1 VRVGPCWIPPLG
13 AKSALR
19 QYLKWT
25 PPLILGISTAALN
38 SLLPDFR
45 IHLLSGWLVYGILA
59 LSLAFVWG
67 QAGIFSFGQP
77 AFFGVGGYIYGIIAI
92 TYADTT
98 GETVTALIGATF
110 AGACLAALL
119 GYFMFYGRVGDVYV
133 GIITLAVT
141 LVLFTVVGATSAPI
155 YKIGE
160 AFIGGYNG
168 LRPIPRMILPGGSA
182 QGLTIRYLYWFVV
195 VTATTA
201 YLISLWI
208 TKRPL
213 GRIFAGIRENEL
225 RAELLGYDVRWHKLQ
240 AFTIGGAIAGLAGGL
255 FAGWAGVVT
264 PAVFSLAQMAL
275 VVIWVLVGGRMSL
288 LGAFA
293 GTLIVQALSFNL
305 GGAGGILRGQ
315 TPLVLG
321 IVFVLFVLLLPGGL
335 IPCAMSLWR
344 WGKQHLVPVAP
355 QSTQVPAAHV
365 DPASALGEASLGD
378 KPLSDQNRLEVRD
391 LSKTFGG
398 QNAVNEISLEFVGPG
413 LYCIIG
419 PNGAGKSTLFNL
431 LLGRYPPT
439 NGRILLDGRDITR
452 MPLHRRAHM
461 IGVKLQHPTVFPGLA
476 VRENTW
482 LAAYA
487 QCRDTELADRQ
498 ARGLLARVRLSAR
511 AGDLAGDLSH
521 GEQQWL
527 ELAIALAQ
535 NQPII
540 LLDEPTA
547 GMTRGETLQIVPV
560 VQQLADRH
568 IVIVVEHDMTF
579 VDRLKSLVIVLHQG
593 KVFAQGAINELRENE
608 AVIDIYLGRSK
619 HVGDS

>member
-1 VRVGPCWIPPLG
+1 M
-13 AKSALR
+13 
-19 QYLKWT
+19 
-25 PPLILGISTAALN
+25 
-38 SLLPDFR
+38 LPDFR
-45 IHLLSGWLVYGILA
+45 LQLLSGWLVYGILA

-77 AFFGVGGYIYGIIAI
+77 AFFGAGGYVYGIIAI

-98 GETVTALIGATF
+98 GETLTALIGAML
-110 AGACLAALL
+110 AGACFAALL
-119 GYFMFYGRVGDVYV
+119 GYFMFYGRVGDVYIS
-133 GIITLAVT
+133 IITFAVT

-168 LRPIPRMILPGGSA
+168 LRPIPRIILPGASE

-195 VTATTA
+195 ATAA
-201 YLISLWI
+201 ILYLISLWI

-213 GRIFAGIRENEL
+213 GRIFAAIRENEL

-255 FAGWAGVVT
+255 FAVWAGVVT

-305 GGAGGILRGQ
+305 GRAGGILSGQ

-321 IVFVLFVLLLPGGL
+321 IVFVLFVLVLPGGV
-335 IPCAMSLWR
+335 IPSAISLWR
-344 WGKQHLVPVAP
+344 WGKQRLVRVQPRSM
-355 QSTQVPAAHV
+355 QIPAAHV
-365 DPASALGEASLGD
+365 DVAPAIGEDADSVGD
-378 KPLSDQNRLEVRD
+378 RPLSDRIRLEVRD
-391 LSKTFGG
+391 LSKAFGG
-398 QNAVNEISLEFVGPG
+398 QTAVNEISLEFVGPR

-431 LLGRYPPT
+431 LLGRYRPT
-439 NGRILLDGRDITR
+439 NGRILLDGQDITR
-452 MPLHRRAHM
+452 MPLYRRARM
-461 IGVKLQHPTVFPGLA
+461 IGVKLQHPTVFPGLT
-476 VRENTW
+476 VHENTW

-487 QCRDTELADRQ
+487 QCRDTEFADRQ
-498 ARGLLARVRLSAR
+498 ACGSLARVHLSAR

-521 GEQQWL
+521 GEQQRV
-527 ELAIALAQ
+527 ELAIPLAQ
-535 NQPII
+535 NPPII

-547 GMTRGETLQIVPV
+547 GMTRGETLQVVPV

-579 VDRLKSLVIVLHQG
+579 VDRLKALVIVLHQG
-593 KVFAQGAINELRENE
+593 KVFAEGAIHELRENE
-608 AVIDIYLGRSK
+608 AVIDIYLGRK
-619 HVGDS
+619 RVGDS

>member
-1 VRVGPCWIPPLG
+1 VSADHPWIHPVGANL
-13 AKSALR
+13 ALR
-19 QYLKWT
+19 QCLRWT
-25 PPLILGISTAALN
+25 PPLILGISAAALN
-38 SLLPDFR
+38 YVLPDFR
-45 IHLLSGWLVYGILA
+45 LHLLSGWLVYGMLA

-98 GETVTALIGATF
+98 GETVTALIGATL
-110 AGACLAALL
+110 AGACFAALL
-119 GYFMFYGRVGDVYV
+119 GYFMFYGRVGDVYI

-141 LVLFTVVGATSAPI
+141 LVLFTAVGATSARI

-168 LRPIPRMILPGGSA
+168 LRPIPRIILPGGA
-182 QGLTIRYLYWFVV
+182 DQGLTIRYLYWFVV
-195 VTATTA
+195 VTAMIV
-201 YLISLWI
+201 YSISLWI

-213 GRIFAGIRENEL
+213 GRIFVGIRENEL

-255 FAGWAGVVT
+255 FAVWAGVVT
-264 PAVFSLAQMAL
+264 PAVFSLGQMAL

-305 GGAGGILRGQ
+305 GGAGGILSGQ

-335 IPCAMSLWR
+335 IPSATSLWR
-344 WGKQHLVPVAP
+344 WGKQHLVRVEP
-355 QSTQVPAAHV
+355 QSTQGPAAHV
-365 DPASALGEASLGD
+365 DAAPAVREDFVGD
-378 KPLSDQNRLEVRD
+378 KLLSDHSRLEVRD
-391 LSKTFGG
+391 LSKAFGG

-413 LYCIIG
+413 LFCIIG

-431 LLGRYPPT
+431 LLGRYSPT

-452 MPLHRRAHM
+452 MPLHKRARM
-461 IGVKLQHPTVFPGLA
+461 IGVKLEHPTVFPGLT
-476 VRENTW
+476 VHENTW

-487 QCRDTELADRQ
+487 KCRDTEIADRQ

-535 NQPII
+535 NPPII

-547 GMTRGETLQIVPV
+547 GMTRGESLQVVPV

-579 VDRLKSLVIVLHQG
+579 VDRLKTPVVVFHQG
-593 KVFAQGAINELRENE
+593 KVFAQGTINELRENE
-608 AVIDIYLGRSK
+608 AVIDIYLGRRQ